1 MAISMQ
7 EVSEK
12 PAKMQQKNVSLT
24 VAEIQELERL
34 AEEDCRS
41 FSSMARM
48 AMIEGMKVLKKKR

>member
-1 MAISMQ
+1 MQ

-48 AMIEGMKVLKKKR
+48 AMIEGLKVLKKKR